1 MSSQRTHWRVMKT
14 GVGSECFDRVK
25 ILDSGALE
33 CRNIM
38 QRESGQEMPVT
49 TKFFGPGMWV
59 SAELEA
65 KE

>member
-1 MSSQRTHWRVMKT
+1 MKT